1 MSDLI
6 SPPPVENRLA
16 SPKTAPAMPPSRSKE
31 WRKVAAQIIGIL
43 VVLGAVALT
52 FWVCS
57 ITERHP
63 RTDDATARA
72 NVVGIA
78 PPVRRHISTLNLQ
91 DNQAVAA
98 GDVLFEID

>member
-1 MSDLI
+1 MSDPT

-16 SPKTAPAMPPSRSKE
+16 SPNTAPAIPPSKSNQ

-43 VVLGAVALT
+43 VVCGAAVLA
-52 FWVCS
+52 FWVWN

-72 NVVGIA
+72 NVESQVQRPWDLWKARVVGDIK
-78 PPVRRHISTLNLQ
+78 R
-91 DNQAVAA
+91 
-98 GDVLFEID
+98 